1 LAPFEEYTQLV
12 SACGS
17 PLSVAVLI
25 HKDVMKKT
33 KVELESTGQSP
44 LDELKR
50 RIAQNI
56 DKRLK
61 VTHAVLMATLMDPST
76 NSFVGSVITE
86 ARTVAALL

>member
-1 LAPFEEYTQLV
+1 
-12 SACGS
+12 
-17 PLSVAVLI
+17 VLI

-33 KVELESTGQSP
+33 KVESTGQSP

-61 VTHAVLMATLMDPST
+61 VTHAVFMATLMDPST
-76 NSFVGSVITE
+76 QSFVGSFITE
-86 ARTVAALL
+86 AQLQPYYDQFNGTGG